1 VSACSC
7 RVREGAA
14 APKAARPGARPE
26 AAGILAL
33 QGVVGNHAVVQMM
46 SCAGDEYQRPNA
58 LGPLRTL
65 AFGLQAHAGN
75 AAVTA
80 SVGGHA
86 GGGPAAGGHAATD
99 GRASPFVQRQPKPKP
114 KAEDQPAWITAA
126 QADLRQLFPDDKL
139 MGHVIIKD
147 YSKLNDT
154 LKEEDYGAWTQSKTE
169 IFLRDPASKGLPA
182 SVVKYE
188 LHHEA
193 VHVRQFARDGGPPK
207 TWQKM
212 LEYEQE
218 AYKSDT
224 VWLAGSDAKKLI
236 PEEDLLKQLQDGAA
250 ENLGKVN
257 TLLDDTKKLSG
268 KKREDELFKRMRSRD
283 VDMIPEQAKADPTL
297 LYKQPK

>member
-7 RVREGAA
+7 RTREDAA
-14 APKAARPGARPE
+14 TPKVSRPGARPE

-33 QGVVGNHAVVQMM
+33 QRVVGNHAVVQMM
-46 SCAGDEYQRPNA
+46 SCAGDEYQRPNT

-65 AFGLQAHAGN
+65 VFGLQAHAGN
-75 AAVTA
+75 TAVATA
-80 SVGGHA
+80 VGA
-86 GGGPAAGGHAATD
+86 RAATT

-114 KAEDQPAWITAA
+114 KAKAEDPPAWITAA

-139 MGHVIIKD
+139 MGHVVIKD
-147 YSKLNDT
+147 YSKLNNT
-154 LKEEDYGAWTQSKTE
+154 LQEEDYGAWTQSKTE
-169 IFLRDPASKGLPA
+169 IFLRDPATKGLPG

-224 VWLAGSDAKKLI
+224 VWLAGSEAKKLI

-250 ENLGKVN
+250 ENLAKVN

-283 VDMIPEQAKADPTL
+283 VDLIPEHAKADPTL